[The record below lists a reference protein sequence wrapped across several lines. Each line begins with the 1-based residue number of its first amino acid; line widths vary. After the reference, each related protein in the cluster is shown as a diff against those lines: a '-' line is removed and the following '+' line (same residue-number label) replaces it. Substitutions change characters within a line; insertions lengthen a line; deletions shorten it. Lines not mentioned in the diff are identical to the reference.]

1 MNLTESSELPEI
13 TANHP
18 NSAQSTPP
26 SGEYC
31 EIRAFCTQQNK
42 KVMNYYA
49 HIAHITHILLHII
62 ICMHIFLHTC
72 RLVLD
77 IYNFTIST
85 VFYIEFNVLYTK
97 SYNHFRT
104 IVLNSLTPVTY
115 KNKITNVVGTQGS
128 IQFICRP
135 IALHSNI
142 LNLAKSPIGIG
153 MVRLAPILLSQ
164 ISETSW
170 FLGLLLACHS
180 RKSSWISLCSTSLT
194 NIHSHCTH

>member
-1 MNLTESSELPEI
+1 MNLTESRKLLEI

-18 NSAQSTPP
+18 NSAQSAPP
-26 SGEYC
+26 SGKYC
-31 EIRAFCTQQNK
+31 EICKFGTQQNR

-49 HIAHITHILLHII
+49 HIAHILLHII

-77 IYNFTIST
+77 AYNFTIST
-85 VFYIEFNVLYTK
+85 VFYIEFYVFYTK

-115 KNKITNVVGTQGS
+115 KNKITNVVGTQVF

-135 IALHSNI
+135 IVLHSNI

-153 MVRLAPILLSQ
+153 MVRLAPILLFL
-164 ISETSW
+164 ISETFC